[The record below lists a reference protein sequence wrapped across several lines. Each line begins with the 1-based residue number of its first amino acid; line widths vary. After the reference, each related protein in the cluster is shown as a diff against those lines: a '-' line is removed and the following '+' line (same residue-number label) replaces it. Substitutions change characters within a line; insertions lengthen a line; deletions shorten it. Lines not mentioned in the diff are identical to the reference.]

1 MERVR
6 GDNQQKIAAAEETI
20 RSANAARLEKEAAIS
35 KLGQDNRALTDER
48 ERMSGEMARLAERRT
63 AAETELNDT
72 NSKLWEEYQ
81 LTESEA
87 RSQCVPFESLTE
99 LRRSVTEV
107 RGKIRA
113 LGNVNVGAIDEY
125 KEVRERYDFLKAQ
138 VTDVEKAKAELT
150 KMIAELCSEMQELFT
165 ASFKQINANFQQIFK
180 ELFGGGHARL
190 YLSDEANV
198 LESGIE
204 IEVSPRARSSRT
216 CPRFPA
222 ASRRWSLS
230 RSISPSC
237 ASTPRR
243 SASSMRSRPRWTT

>member
-1 MERVR
+1 MRPRWRACRSRTGEAEARARELQPPIDAAKAKIEANALKIAEMERAR
-6 GDNQQKIAAAEETI
+6 GENQQKIAAAEETI
-20 RSANAARLEKEAAIS
+20 RSANAARMEKEAAVDP

-113 LGNVNVGAIDEY
+113 LGQRQRWRDRGIQRGQGA
-125 KEVRERYDFLKAQ
+125 L
-138 VTDVEKAKAELT
+138 
-150 KMIAELCSEMQELFT
+150 
-165 ASFKQINANFQQIFK
+165 
-180 ELFGGGHARL
+180 
-190 YLSDEANV
+190 
-198 LESGIE
+198 
-204 IEVSPRARSSRT
+204 
-216 CPRFPA
+216 
-222 ASRRWSLS
+222 
-230 RSISPSC
+230 
-237 ASTPRR
+237 
-243 SASSMRSRPRWTT
+243 

>member
-1 MERVR
+1 MVH
-6 GDNQQKIAAAEETI
+6 KA
-20 RSANAARLEKEAAIS
+20 LEAAQALEQEGIS
-35 KLGQDNRALTDER
+35 VQVVDMYSIKPIDADLIC
-48 ERMSGEMARLAERRT
+48 RT

-125 KEVRERYDFLKAQ
+125 KEVRERYEFMKAQ

-180 ELFGGGHARL
+180 
-190 YLSDEANV
+190 
-198 LESGIE
+198 
-204 IEVSPRARSSRT
+204 SSRT

>member
-1 MERVR
+1 M
-6 GDNQQKIAAAEETI
+6 
-20 RSANAARLEKEAAIS
+20 
-35 KLGQDNRALTDER
+35 TDER
-48 ERMSGEMARLAERRT
+48 ERMCGEMARLAERRT

-125 KEVRERYDFLKAQ
+125 KEVRERYDFMKAQ

-198 LESGIE
+198 LESGH
-204 IEVSPRARSSRT
+204 
-216 CPRFPA
+216 
-222 ASRRWSLS
+222 RRQRQRL
-230 RSISPSC
+230 
-237 ASTPRR
+237 
-243 SASSMRSRPRWTT
+243 